1 MEASGCKQ
9 NFGVSDRQ
17 RTKRNTSRR
26 LKISAQAGLATKT
39 RTRQKKKKK
48 YILLTDK
55 RPGNEHIRAA
65 ALLVMPSTVAAK
77 VNWEFK
83 PGSVLMEGL
92 LRRVTVSA
100 LHSAYKDPQNSGL
113 QDGEGATTD

>member
-1 MEASGCKQ
+1 M
-9 NFGVSDRQ
+9 
-17 RTKRNTSRR
+17 
-26 LKISAQAGLATKT
+26 KT
-39 RTRQKKKKK
+39 RTRQKKKKI

-55 RPGNEHIRAA
+55 RPGNEHIRA
-65 ALLVMPSTVAAK
+65 LLVMPSTVTAK

-92 LRRVTVSA
+92 LHRVTVSA
-100 LHSAYKDPQNSGL
+100 LHSAYKDAQNSGL